1 MVVAGPRLISFSELT
16 ANPYLP
22 IIQGNTTMTKTTFK
36 AVLLAVAVAVS
47 AGSISSTALAA
58 GPTNSPAAAK
68 TLNAANA
75 ALKAKKFDEV
85 IGHLKEISSIAGH
98 TPADTYLA
106 NQMLAYVYVTQN
118 KYAEAAPILEAQLGS
133 SFASA
138 AEKNTINKQLLGI
151 YFNLK
156 NYTKVVELGQA
167 LVTAGT
173 ADGSTYNVMAQAYDK
188 LGKLGDAVK
197 FIKARVDAASGKG
210 QKPAENELLLLLDY
224 QGRMK
229 DSAGRAD
236 TFEKL
241 VSFYPKPQYWAN
253 IMPSLISA
261 PENTDAVTINIYRLM
276 ASNGTLKQ
284 HTDYSEFA
292 KLAIVE
298 GAAGEA
304 VNLVQKGLAT
314 NVFPE
319 DRKASA
325 NRLLEAAKKQLA
337 ADQAGLA
344 KTEADAKAA
353 ATGDAD
359 IRLGKTYYGMGQADK
374 AIEAYKRGIAKGGL
388 KSIEEAQLLL
398 GIALVSQKKGAEASA
413 AFQAARKGSDS
424 KFANVA
430 RYWALNAK

>member
-1 MVVAGPRLISFSELT
+1 
-16 ANPYLP
+16 
-22 IIQGNTTMTKTTFK
+22 MTKTTLQ
-36 AVLLAVAVAVS
+36 AVMLAVAVAIG
-47 AGSISSTALAA
+47 AGSISTNAYAA

-75 ALKAKKFDEV
+75 ALKAKKWDEAV
-85 IGHLKEISSIAGH
+85 GHLKEINGVAGH

-106 NQMLAYVYVTQN
+106 NQMLAYIYVTQN

-156 NYTKVVELGQA
+156 NYAKVIELGQA
-167 LVTAGT
+167 LVTSGA

-197 FIKARVDAASGKG
+197 FIKARVDASTAKG
-210 QKPAENELLLLLDY
+210 AKPAENELLLLLDY
-224 QGRMK
+224 QGRQK
-229 DSAGRAD
+229 DSAGKAD

-304 VNLVQKGLAT
+304 VNLIQKGLAT
-314 NVFPE
+314 T
-319 DRKASA
+319 
-325 NRLLEAAKKQLA
+325 RLLEAGKKQLI
-337 ADQAGLA
+337 ADQAALPKA
-344 KTEADAKAA
+344 EADAKAA

-359 IRLGKTYYGMGQADK
+359 IRVGKSYYGMGQADK

-398 GIALVSQKKGAEASA
+398 GIALVSQKKGAEATA

>member
-1 MVVAGPRLISFSELT
+1 
-16 ANPYLP
+16 
-22 IIQGNTTMTKTTFK
+22 MTKTTLQ
-36 AVLLAVAVAVS
+36 AVMLAVAVAIG
-47 AGSISSTALAA
+47 AGSISTNAYAA

-75 ALKAKKFDEV
+75 ALKAKKWDEAV
-85 IGHLKEISSIAGH
+85 GHLKEINGVAGH

-106 NQMLAYVYVTQN
+106 NQMLAYIYVTQN

-156 NYTKVVELGQA
+156 NYAKVIELGQA
-167 LVTAGT
+167 LVTSGA

-197 FIKARVDAASGKG
+197 FIKARVDASTAKG
-210 QKPAENELLLLLDY
+210 AKPAENELLLLLDY
-224 QGRMK
+224 QGRQK
-229 DSAGRAD
+229 DSAGKAD

-304 VNLVQKGLAT
+304 VNLIQKGLAT

-325 NRLLEAAKKQLA
+325 NRLLEAGKKQLI
-337 ADQAGLA
+337 ADQAALPKA
-344 KTEADAKAA
+344 EADAKAA
-353 ATGDAD
+353 TTGDAD
-359 IRLGKTYYGMGQADK
+359 IRVGKSYYGMGQADK

-398 GIALVSQKKGAEASA
+398 GIALVSQKKTAEATA

>member
-1 MVVAGPRLISFSELT
+1 
-16 ANPYLP
+16 
-22 IIQGNTTMTKTTFK
+22 MTKTNLQ
-36 AVLLAVAVAVS
+36 AVMLAVAVAIG
-47 AGSISSTALAA
+47 AGSISTSAYAA

-75 ALKAKKFDEV
+75 ALKAKKWDEAV
-85 IGHLKEISSIAGH
+85 GHLKEVNGVAGH

-106 NQMLAYVYVTQN
+106 NQMLAYIYVTQN

-133 SFASA
+133 SFAST

-156 NYTKVVELGQA
+156 NYAKVIELGQA
-167 LVTAGT
+167 LVTSGT

-197 FIKARVDAASGKG
+197 FIKARVDASTAKG
-210 QKPAENELLLLLDY
+210 AKPAENELLLLLDY
-224 QGRMK
+224 QGRQK
-229 DSAGRAD
+229 DSAGKAD

-304 VNLVQKGLAT
+304 VNLIQKGLAT

-325 NRLLEAAKKQLA
+325 NRLLEAGKKQLA
-337 ADQAGLA
+337 ADQAALPKA
-344 KTEADAKAA
+344 EAEAKAA
-353 ATGDAD
+353 TTGDAD
-359 IRLGKTYYGMGQADK
+359 IRVGKSY
-374 AIEAYKRGIAKGGL
+374 
-388 KSIEEAQLLL
+388 
-398 GIALVSQKKGAEASA
+398 
-413 AFQAARKGSDS
+413 
-424 KFANVA
+424 
-430 RYWALNAK
+430 

>member
-1 MVVAGPRLISFSELT
+1 
-16 ANPYLP
+16 
-22 IIQGNTTMTKTTFK
+22 
-36 AVLLAVAVAVS
+36 
-47 AGSISSTALAA
+47 
-58 GPTNSPAAAK
+58 
-68 TLNAANA
+68 
-75 ALKAKKFDEV
+75 
-85 IGHLKEISSIAGH
+85 
-98 TPADTYLA
+98 
-106 NQMLAYVYVTQN
+106 MLAYIYVTQN
-118 KYAEAAPILEAQLGS
+118 KYTEAAPILEAQLNS
-133 SFASA
+133 SFAST

-156 NYTKVVELGQA
+156 NYAKVIELGQA
-167 LVTAGT
+167 LVTSGV

-197 FIKARVDAASGKG
+197 FIKARVDASTAKG

-224 QGRMK
+224 QGRQK
-229 DSAGRAD
+229 DSAGKAD

-325 NRLLEAAKKQLA
+325 NRLLEAGKKQLL
-337 ADQAGLA
+337 ADQAALPKA
-344 KTEADAKAA
+344 EADAKAA
-353 ATGDAD
+353 TTGDAD
-359 IRLGKTYYGMGQADK
+359 IRVGKSYYGMGQADK

-388 KSIEEAQLLL
+388 KSVEEAQLLL
-398 GIALVSQKKGAEASA
+398 GIALVSQKKSAEATA

>member
-1 MVVAGPRLISFSELT
+1 
-16 ANPYLP
+16 
-22 IIQGNTTMTKTTFK
+22 MTKTK
-36 AVLLAVAVAVS
+36 LQAVMLAVAVAIG
-47 AGSISSTALAA
+47 AGSISASAYAA

-75 ALKAKKFDEV
+75 ALKAKKWDEA
-85 IGHLKEISSIAGH
+85 IGHLKEVNGVAGH

-106 NQMLAYVYVTQN
+106 NQMLAYIYVTQN
-118 KYAEAAPILEAQLGS
+118 KYAEAVPILEAQQGS

-138 AEKNTINKQLLGI
+138 AEKTTINKQLLGI

-156 NYTKVVELGQA
+156 NYAKVIELGQS
-167 LVTAGT
+167 LVASGA

-197 FIKARVDAASGKG
+197 FIKARVDASTAKG
-210 QKPAENELLLLLDY
+210 AKPAENELLLLLDY
-224 QGRMK
+224 QGRQK
-229 DSAGRAD
+229 DSAGKAD

-304 VNLVQKGLAT
+304 VNLIQKALAA

-325 NRLLEAAKKQLA
+325 NRLLEAGKKQLA
-337 ADQAGLA
+337 ADQAALPKA
-344 KTEADAKAA
+344 EADAKAA
-353 ATGDAD
+353 TTGDAD
-359 IRLGKTYYGMGQADK
+359 IRVGKSYYGMGQADK

-388 KSIEEAQLLL
+388 KSAEEAQLLL
-398 GIALVSQKKGAEASA
+398 GIALVSQKKGAEATA